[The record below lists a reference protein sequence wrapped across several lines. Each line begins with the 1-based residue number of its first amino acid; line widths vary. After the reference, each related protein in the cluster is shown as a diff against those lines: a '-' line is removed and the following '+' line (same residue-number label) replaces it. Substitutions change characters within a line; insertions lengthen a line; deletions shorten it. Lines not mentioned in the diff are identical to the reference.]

1 MKKTQVLLVDDHSVV
16 RMGLAAII
24 NLENDLHVCGE
35 AENGAD
41 AFALAAAL
49 KPDVVIMDLVMPGMD
64 GANATAEV
72 LKASPGSKVLILTS
86 FGSSAEIAHALAV
99 GATGAVTKDL
109 SNSDLVEAIRK
120 TAAGE
125 RVLSPIIEFALR
137 ENEAE
142 IQFSKRQQDIISAI
156 ANGFTNQE
164 IANMLHISRTRV
176 KQHLTDVFDKLGA
189 TNRSEAIAIVMRKHL
204 LKA

>member
-1 MKKTQVLLVDDHSVV
+1 
-16 RMGLAAII
+16 MGLAAII
-24 NLENDLHVCGE
+24 NLESDLHVCGE

-72 LKASPGSKVLILTS
+72 LKASPETKVLILTS
-86 FGSSAEIAHALAV
+86 FGSSAEIALALSI

-189 TNRSEAIAIVMRKHL
+189 TNRSEAIAIAMRKHL

>member
-1 MKKTQVLLVDDHSVV
+1 MKKPQVLLVDDHSVV

-41 AFALAAAL
+41 AFALAATL
-49 KPDVVIMDLVMPGMD
+49 KPDVVIMDLVMPGRD

-86 FGSSAEIAHALAV
+86 FGSSVEIAHALAV

-109 SNSDLVEAIRK
+109 SNSDLVDAIRHK
-120 TAAGE
+120 
-125 RVLSPIIEFALR
+125 PIRGNRHRHAQTS
-137 ENEAE
+137 AE
-142 IQFSKRQQDIISAI
+142 DLLA
-156 ANGFTNQE
+156 
-164 IANMLHISRTRV
+164 
-176 KQHLTDVFDKLGA
+176 LGA
-189 TNRSEAIAIVMRKHL
+189 PLTSSAAPVAQSEERP
-204 LKA
+204 